1 MKPLFRASMRLPGIF
16 SLALLLFSTQSCYH
30 YRVQAPRHDPGT
42 EYQSQTAHNLFWGL
56 AKSKDIKPA
65 NCEKS
70 NALDEVYISTNFG
83 YALLTVATLGI
94 WCPVKIQWKCSK
106 PCNKTGNM

>member
-1 MKPLFRASMRLPGIF
+1 MKPLSGAPLRLFGTLLL
-16 SLALLLFSTQSCYH
+16 SLLLFCTQSCYH

-42 EYQSQTAHNLFWGL
+42 EYQSKTAHNLFWGL
-56 AKSKDIKPA
+56 AKSKDIRPA
-65 NCEKS
+65 NCETA

>member
-1 MKPLFRASMRLPGIF
+1 MKPLSH
-16 SLALLLFSTQSCYH
+16 LALRPASVVLLAFFCCCTQSCYH
-30 YRVQAPRHDPGT
+30 YRIQAPRQDPGT

-56 AKSKDIKPA
+56 AKSKDIRPA
-65 NCEKS
+65 NCERS

-83 YALLTVATLGI
+83 YALLTVATLGV